1 MRRSLTVCRS
11 LIVAAGCAAVLAAP
25 AAAQES
31 KSAAA
36 AKELAQLLA
45 SKKMDSIAARDPN
58 ASDTFIA
65 ALAFP
70 TQLIV
75 ISAKYASPPL
85 LNEKLAQGNHRDVY
99 IELNSASVPE
109 SRVIITD
116 LGVDGL
122 KARKAKRDD
131 PSDTRDAGGK
141 SFFFDGN
148 WREDRMSEAEYMKV
162 FAESDDQ
169 YSHMLDVLVAQARK

>member
-11 LIVAAGCAAVLAAP
+11 LIVAAGCSAALAAP
-25 AAAQES
+25 ATAQDS
-31 KSAAA
+31 KSAGA

-45 SKKMDSIAARDPN
+45 SKKMDSIAARDPQ
-58 ASDTFIA
+58 AGDVFIA

-75 ISAKYASPPL
+75 ISAKYAAPPL

-122 KARKAKRDD
+122 KARKTKRDD
-131 PSDTRDAGGK
+131 PADTCDQGGK
-141 SFFFDGN
+141 SIFFDGN
-148 WREDRMSEAEYMKV
+148 WREDKMSEAEYMKR
-162 FAESDDQ
+162 FTESETH
-169 YSHMLDVLVAQARK
+169 YTRVLGVLLEQAKK

>member
-1 MRRSLTVCRS
+1 MRRSLTLCRS
-11 LIVAAGCAAVLAAP
+11 LIAAAGCAAILAAP
-25 AAAQES
+25 AAAQDS
-31 KSAAA
+31 KSATA
-36 AKELAQLLA
+36 AKELAALLA
-45 SKKMDSIAARDPN
+45 SKKLDTIAARDPI
-58 ASDTFIA
+58 AGDTFIA

-122 KARKAKRDD
+122 RAKKLKRDD
-131 PSDTRDAGGK
+131 PADTRDQGGK
-141 SFFFDGN
+141 SIFFDGN
-148 WREDRMSEAEYMKV
+148 WREDRMSEAEYMKI
-162 FAESDDQ
+162 FAESDDH
-169 YSHMLDVLVAQARK
+169 YARVLGVLLEQAKK